1 MAMNE
6 EGVFQAYRYLLFSI
20 AYRMLG
26 SVMEAEDGVQETFL
40 RWHEACQNGEAEAIR
55 SPRAY
60 LCTVLTRLC
69 IDVLRSARVQRE
81 AYVGVWL
88 PEPLVT
94 AYQSGA
100 PADPEAS
107 MEQAE
112 SLSLAFL
119 RLLEYLS
126 PLERAVFLLRQVFD
140 FEYDEIA
147 HIVQKSPEN
156 CRQIMRRARH
166 NLAEH
171 HHHYNVPPE
180 QRELLTYQFIQA
192 CTTGDL
198 QGLLHILAD
207 DVVMH
212 SDGGGKVRAALKPI
226 YGAAKV
232 ARGLLGL
239 MRKLPPGVSSQL
251 ALINGQ
257 LGILTYLDGAPYAV
271 LAFSLASDRIQEIE
285 LLVNPDKLRGIPPL
299 V

>member
-1 MAMNE
+1 MNE
-6 EGVFQAYRYLLFSI
+6 EDVFQAYRYLLFSI
-20 AYRMLG
+20 AYRILG
-26 SVMEAEDGVQETFL
+26 SIMEAEDCLQETFL
-40 RWHEACQNGEAEAIR
+40 RWHEACENGEVEAIR
-55 SPRAY
+55 STRSY

-81 AYVGVWL
+81 AYVGVWI

-94 AYQSGA
+94 AYQPGA
-100 PADPEAS
+100 PPDPGAS
-107 MEQAE
+107 VEQEE

-147 HIVQKSPEN
+147 HIVQKSTEN

-171 HHHYNVPPE
+171 HHHYHVEPS

-198 QGLLHILAD
+198 QGLLHILTD

-251 ALINGQ
+251 ALVNGQ
-257 LGILTYLDGAPYAV
+257 LGILTYLDSAPYAV
-271 LAFSLASDRIQEIE
+271 LAFSLANDRIQEIE
-285 LLVNPDKLRGIPPL
+285 LIVNPDELRCIPPL

>member
-1 MAMNE
+1 MD
-6 EGVFQAYRYLLFSI
+6 
-20 AYRMLG
+20 
-26 SVMEAEDGVQETFL
+26 AEDSVQETYL
-40 RWHEACQNGEAEAIR
+40 RWHHACGNGEAEAIQ
-55 SPRAY
+55 SPRSY
-60 LCTVLTRLC
+60 LCAIVTHLC
-69 IDVLRSARVQRE
+69 IDLLRSARVQRE
-81 AYVGVWL
+81 AYIGVWL

-94 AYQSGA
+94 AYQAGA

-107 MEQAE
+107 VEQSE

-147 HIVQKSPEN
+147 KIVQKSPEN

-171 HHHYNVPPE
+171 HHHYNVPPQ

-192 CTTGDL
+192 CTTGDM
-198 QGLLHILAD
+198 QGLLTVLAD
-207 DVVMH
+207 DVVLN

-239 MRKLPPGVSSQL
+239 MRKIPPGVTSQL
-251 ALINGQ
+251 ALVNGQ
-257 LGILTYLDGAPYAV
+257 LGSISYLDGAPYAV
-271 LAFSLASDRIQEIE
+271 LAFSLVSDYIQEID
-285 LLVNPDKLRGIPPL
+285 LIVNPDKLRGIPPPTAVL
-299 V
+299 RTIEPSVQ

>member
-6 EGVFQAYRYLLFSI
+6 GRVFQAYRYLLFSI

-26 SVMEAEDGVQETFL
+26 SIMEAEDCVQETFL
-40 RWHEACQNGEAEAIR
+40 RWHEACENGEAEAIR
-55 SPRAY
+55 SPRSY

-94 AYQSGA
+94 AYQSGT
-100 PADPEAS
+100 PTDPEAS
-107 MEQAE
+107 VEQSE

-147 HIVQKSPEN
+147 QIVQKNPQN
-156 CRQIMRRARH
+156 CRQIMSRARH

-171 HHHYNVPPE
+171 HHHYHVEPS

-192 CTTGDL
+192 CSTGDL
-198 QGLLHILAD
+198 QGLLHVLAD

-232 ARGLLGL
+232 SRGLLGL
-239 MRKLPPGVSSQL
+239 MRKIPPGVMSQL
-251 ALINGQ
+251 ALVNGQ

-271 LAFSLASDRIQEIE
+271 LAFSLANDRIQEIA
-285 LLVNPDKLRGIPPL
+285 LIVNPDKLRGIPAL
-299 V
+299 A

>member
-1 MAMNE
+1 MYE
-6 EGVFQAYRYLLFSI
+6 EDVFQAYRYLLFSI

-26 SVMEAEDGVQETFL
+26 SIMEAEDCVQETFL
-40 RWHEACQNGEAEAIR
+40 RWHEACENGEAEAIR
-55 SPRAY
+55 STRSY

-94 AYQSGA
+94 AYQPSA
-100 PADPEAS
+100 PPEPEAS
-107 MEQAE
+107 VEQEE

-147 HIVQKSPEN
+147 HIVQKSPQN

-171 HHHYNVPPE
+171 HHHYHVEPS

-198 QGLLHILAD
+198 QGLMHILTD

-212 SDGGGKVRAALKPI
+212 SDGGGKVRAALNPI

-239 MRKLPPGVSSQL
+239 MRKLPPGVSSHL
-251 ALINGQ
+251 ALVNGQ
-257 LGILTYLDGAPYAV
+257 LGILTYLDSAPYAV
-271 LAFSLASDRIQEIE
+271 LAFSLVNDRIQEIE
-285 LLVNPDKLRGIPPL
+285 LIVNPDKLRGIPPL
-299 V
+299 A

>member
-1 MAMNE
+1 MD
-6 EGVFQAYRYLLFSI
+6 
-20 AYRMLG
+20 
-26 SVMEAEDGVQETFL
+26 AEDCVQETYL
-40 RWHEACQNGEAEAIR
+40 RWHHACKSSEAEAIQ
-55 SPRAY
+55 SPRSY
-60 LCTVLTRLC
+60 LCTIVTRLC
-69 IDVLRSARVQRE
+69 IDFLRSAHAQRE

-94 AYQSGA
+94 SYQSET
-100 PADPEAS
+100 PTDPEAS
-107 MEQAE
+107 LEQSE

-147 HIVQKSPEN
+147 KIVQKNSQN

-171 HHHYNVPPE
+171 HHHYNVPP
-180 QRELLTYQFIQA
+180 QRRELLTYQFIQA
-192 CTTGDL
+192 CTTGDM
-198 QGLLHILAD
+198 QGLLNILAD

-212 SDGGGKVRAALKPI
+212 SDGGGKVHAALKPI
-226 YGAAKV
+226 YGADKV

-239 MRKLPPGVSSQL
+239 MRKLPSNVTSQL

-257 LGILTYLDGAPYAV
+257 LGVISYLNGIPYAV
-271 LAFSLASDRIQEIE
+271 LAFLLANDHVQEID
-285 LLVNPDKLRGIPPL
+285 LIVNPEKLRGITPL
-299 V
+299 A

>member
-6 EGVFQAYRYLLFSI
+6 ESVFHAYRYLLFSI

-26 SVMEAEDGVQETFL
+26 SIMDAEDCLQETFL
-40 RWHEACQNGEAEAIR
+40 RWHEACENGEAEAIR
-55 SPRAY
+55 SPRSY
-60 LCTVLTRLC
+60 LCTVVTRQC

-100 PADPEAS
+100 SPDPEAS
-107 MEQAE
+107 VEQSE

-147 HIVQKSPEN
+147 QIVQKSPQN

-171 HHHYNVPPE
+171 NHHYNVPPE
-180 QRELLTYQFIQA
+180 LRELMTYQFIQA
-192 CTTGDL
+192 CTTGDM
-198 QGLLHILAD
+198 QGLLHVLAD

-239 MRKLPPGVSSQL
+239 MRKIPPGATSQL
-251 ALINGQ
+251 ALVNGQ

-271 LAFSLASDRIQEIE
+271 LAFSLVNDRIQEIA
-285 LLVNPDKLRGIPPL
+285 LIVNPDKLRGILPL
-299 V
+299 A

>member
-1 MAMNE
+1 MNE
-6 EGVFQAYRYLLFSI
+6 EAIFQAYRYLLFSI

-26 SVMEAEDGVQETFL
+26 SVMDAEDCVQETYL
-40 RWHEACQNGEAEAIR
+40 RWHHACESGETEAIQSSR
-55 SPRAY
+55 SY
-60 LCTVLTRLC
+60 LCTIVTRLC
-69 IDVLRSARVQRE
+69 IDFLRSARVQRE
-81 AYVGVWL
+81 AYVGDWL

-94 AYQSGA
+94 SYQSET
-100 PADPEAS
+100 PTDPEAS
-107 MEQAE
+107 VEQSE

-147 HIVQKSPEN
+147 QIVQKNAEN

-171 HHHYNVPPE
+171 HHHYSVLPR

-192 CTTGDL
+192 CTIGDM
-198 QGLLHILAD
+198 QGLLNVLAN

-212 SDGGGKVRAALKPI
+212 SDGGGKVHAALKPI
-226 YGAAKV
+226 YGADKV

-239 MRKLPPGVSSQL
+239 MRKLPSGVSSQF
-251 ALINGQ
+251 ALVNGQ
-257 LGILTYLDGAPYAV
+257 LGIISYLNGTPYAV
-271 LAFSLASDRIQEIE
+271 LAFSLTNERIQEID
-285 LLVNPDKLRGIPPL
+285 LIVNPDKLQGITPL
-299 V
+299 A

>member
-1 MAMNE
+1 
-6 EGVFQAYRYLLFSI
+6 
-20 AYRMLG
+20 MLG
-26 SVMEAEDGVQETFL
+26 SIMDAEDCVQETFL
-40 RWHEACQNGEAEAIR
+40 RWHHACEIGEAEAIQ
-55 SPRAY
+55 SPRSY
-60 LCTVLTRLC
+60 LCTIVTRLC

-81 AYVGVWL
+81 TYVGVWL

-94 AYQSGA
+94 AYQPGA
-100 PADPEAS
+100 STDPEAS
-107 MEQAE
+107 VEQSE

-147 HIVQKSPEN
+147 KIVQKSPEN

-171 HHHYNVPPE
+171 HHHYNVPPQ

-192 CTTGDL
+192 CTTGDM
-198 QGLLHILAD
+198 QGLLNVLAD

-212 SDGGGKVRAALKPI
+212 SDGGGKVHAALKPI
-226 YGAAKV
+226 YGSAKV

-239 MRKLPPGVSSQL
+239 MRKVPPGVTSQL
-251 ALINGQ
+251 ALVNGQ
-257 LGILTYLDGAPYAV
+257 PGILSYLDGAPYAV
-271 LAFSLASDRIQEIE
+271 LAFSLANCRMQEINFI
-285 LLVNPDKLRGIPPL
+285 VNPDKLRGIPSL